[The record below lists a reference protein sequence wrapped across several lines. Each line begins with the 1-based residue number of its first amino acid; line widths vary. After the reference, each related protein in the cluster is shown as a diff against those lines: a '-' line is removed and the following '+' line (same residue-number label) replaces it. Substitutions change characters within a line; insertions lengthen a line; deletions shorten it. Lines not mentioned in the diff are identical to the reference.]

1 MFGFSVKSY
10 VRNTINFS
18 CAKILLT
25 SVILKIIFLYLYISI
40 FVHFSYSVSISM
52 PPALYKSLIRP
63 AVKVG
68 GTQLEVPHKT
78 EQSV

>member
-1 MFGFSVKSY
+1 
-10 VRNTINFS
+10 
-18 CAKILLT
+18 
-25 SVILKIIFLYLYISI
+25 
-40 FVHFSYSVSISM
+40 M

-78 EQSV
+78 EQSVWPSSEGQAGGLGEVQWDCWPCLTVCTRSKLRHTLLS